1 LFEKEKD
8 VHMALAAPARLDG
21 KVAMI
26 TGGSEGIGREIA
38 SHFVDAGAAVCLVAR
53 RPDTLAQ
60 AVDGLTAQGGRVIGV
75 AGSVTDAAAREESVA
90 RCIAELGGLD
100 VLVNNAGIALERVPL
115 MDTPEDVIDQLILL
129 NQKVPLLYAQ
139 LAWRAAMAEHGG
151 VIVNI
156 TSFAGLR
163 AQKGFG
169 CYGATKS
176 ALDFLTRAMALE
188 LAPKVR
194 VNAIAPGSVATE
206 MFIRNTTEEYRA
218 KVAMRPLGRV
228 GVPSD
233 IAAAAV
239 FLASDES
246 SYMTGQTLAIEGG
259 GLLG

>member
-1 LFEKEKD
+1 
-8 VHMALAAPARLDG
+8 MALAAPARLDG

-53 RPDTLAQ
+53 RDDILAD
-60 AVDGLTAQGGRVIGV
+60 AVAALTAQGGRVIGV
-75 AGSVTDAAAREESVA
+75 AGSVTDAATREESVT
-90 RCIAELGGLD
+90 RCVEELDGLD
-100 VLVNNAGIALERVPL
+100 VLVNNAGASLPRAPL
-115 MDTPEDVIDQLILL
+115 VDTPEGVLDDLFVL

-139 LAWRAAMAEHGG
+139 LAWHAAMAERGG
-151 VIVNI
+151 SIVNI

-163 AQKGFG
+163 PQKGYGF
-169 CYGATKS
+169 YGATKA
-176 ALDFLTRAMALE
+176 ALDFLTRSMALE

-206 MFIRNTTEEYRA
+206 MFIRNTTDEYRA
-218 KVAMRPLGRV
+218 KVAMRPLGRI
-228 GVPSD
+228 GTPSD